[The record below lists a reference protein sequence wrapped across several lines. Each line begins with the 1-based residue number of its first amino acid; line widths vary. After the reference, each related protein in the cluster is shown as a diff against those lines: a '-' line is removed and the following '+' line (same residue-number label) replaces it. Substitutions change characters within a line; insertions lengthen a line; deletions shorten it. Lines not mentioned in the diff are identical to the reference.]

1 MTVDSAQR
9 DVLIQAYADGP
20 AKLRAAV
27 DAAPESMRKWR
38 PEAGEFSVHE
48 VAVHCADSETNSHAR
63 IRYLV
68 AEDNATIFGY
78 DPDAWARKFSYQ
90 DHPLRAALLAVEAV
104 RANTVP
110 VLRRMTGE
118 DWTSAGTHTESG
130 PYTAED
136 WLRTYAAHLEQHVL
150 QVRGVIAAWEAAGRP
165 QG

>member
-1 MTVDSAQR
+1 MDSAQR
-9 DVLIQAYADGP
+9 EVLIQTYADGA

-27 DAAPESMRKWR
+27 DEAPEAMRKWR

-48 VAVHCADSETNSHAR
+48 VVVHCADSETNSHGR

-68 AEDNATIFGY
+68 AEDNATILGY

-90 DHPLRAALLAVEAV
+90 DHPLDAAMLTVEAV

-110 VLRRMTGE
+110 ILRQMSDE
-118 DWTSAGTHTESG
+118 DWASAGTHSESG
-130 PYTAED
+130 RYTAED

-150 QVRGVIAAWEAAGRP
+150 QVRGVIAAWEAAGKP
-165 QG
+165 QS

>member
-1 MTVDSAQR
+1 MDSAQR
-9 DVLIQAYADGP
+9 DVLIQTYADGA

-27 DAAPESMRKWR
+27 DEAPEPMRKWR

-48 VAVHCADSETNSHAR
+48 VVVHCADSETNSHGR

-78 DPDAWARKFSYQ
+78 DPDAWARKFSYH
-90 DHPLRAALLAVEAV
+90 DHPLDAALLAVEAV

-110 VLRRMTGE
+110 ILRKMSEE
-118 DWTSAGTHTESG
+118 DWASAGTHSESG
-130 PYTAED
+130 RYTVED
-136 WLRTYAAHLEQHVL
+136 WLRTYAAHLEQHVM
-150 QVRGVIAAWEAAGRP
+150 QVRSVIATWEAAGRP

>member
-1 MTVDSAQR
+1 MDSAQR
-9 DVLIQAYADGP
+9 DVLIQTYADGA

-27 DAAPESMRKWR
+27 GEAPEAMRKWR

-48 VAVHCADSETNSHAR
+48 VVVHCADSETNAHGR

-78 DPDAWARKFSYQ
+78 DPDAWARKFAYH
-90 DHPLRAALLAVEAV
+90 DHPLEAALLTVEAV

-110 VLRRMTGE
+110 ILRLMSDE
-118 DWTSAGTHTESG
+118 DWASAGRHSESG

-136 WLRTYAAHLEQHVL
+136 WLRTYAGHLEQHVL
-150 QVRGVIAAWEAAGRP
+150 QVRGVVAAWEAAGKP
-165 QG
+165 QS

>member
-1 MTVDSAQR
+1 MDSAQR
-9 DVLIQAYADGP
+9 DVLIQTYADGA

-27 DAAPESMRKWR
+27 GEAPEAMRKWR

-48 VAVHCADSETNSHAR
+48 VVVHCADSETNSHGR

-68 AEDNATIFGY
+68 AEDDVTIFGY
-78 DPDAWARKFSYQ
+78 DPDAWARKFSYH
-90 DHPLRAALLAVEAV
+90 DHPLDAAMLTVEAV

-110 VLRRMTGE
+110 ILRQMTDE
-118 DWTSAGTHTESG
+118 DWASAGTHSESG
-130 PYTAED
+130 RYTAED

-150 QVRGVIAAWEAAGRP
+150 QVRGVIAAWEAAGKP

>member
-1 MTVDSAQR
+1 VDSAQR
-9 DVLIQAYADGP
+9 DVLIQTYADGA

-27 DAAPESMRKWR
+27 DEAAEAMRKWR

-48 VAVHCADSETNSHAR
+48 VVVHCADSETNSHGR

-78 DPDAWARKFSYQ
+78 DPDVWARKFSYH
-90 DHPLRAALLAVEAV
+90 DHPLDAALLAVEAV

-110 VLRRMTGE
+110 ILRQMSEE
-118 DWTSAGTHTESG
+118 DWASAGTHSESG
-130 PYTAED
+130 RYTAED

-165 QG
+165 QL